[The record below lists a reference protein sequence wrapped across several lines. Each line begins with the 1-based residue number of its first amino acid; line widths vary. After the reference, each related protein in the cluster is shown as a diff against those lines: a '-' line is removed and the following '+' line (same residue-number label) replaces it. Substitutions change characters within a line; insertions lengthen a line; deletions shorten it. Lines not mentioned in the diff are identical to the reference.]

1 MNELSIFHH
10 LTRSH
15 TQYPIAYSVDRS
27 QAVGDRGWTDE
38 LFQEAFDP
46 TIREE
51 TRVEVRSIF
60 RCSPEIVDLAF
71 TVTSG
76 GATLF
81 TNFDDPLEMASSMFT
96 AEEERKCAV
105 PTLTR
110 CGDDDALVT
119 ETFAKAE
126 QLRTDLNSP
135 RCDIALVAF
144 SDDLFKKAKAYAEAH
159 NKPVELLKQRGDI
172 EVIKRAERSK
182 RFVLSTPEYIGG
194 LEFQGV
200 VLMGVDDGRVPPTKT
215 LDSTDS
221 ANFLSYASH
230 NRLYVAI
237 SRARF
242 RVEILIVSQ
251 RGPSRLLLAAIK
263 SGALFDTSGED
274 VGERRRVGS
283 AREMRGQTGRSPL
296 SQPLV
301 GSWRRSGIRREAEM
315 ANKELNRAQVP

>member
-1 MNELSIFHH
+1 
-10 LTRSH
+10 
-15 TQYPIAYSVDRS
+15 
-27 QAVGDRGWTDE
+27 
-38 LFQEAFDP
+38 
-46 TIREE
+46 
-51 TRVEVRSIF
+51 
-60 RCSPEIVDLAF
+60 
-71 TVTSG
+71 
-76 GATLF
+76 
-81 TNFDDPLEMASSMFT
+81 MFT
-96 AEEERKCAV
+96 AEEERKCV
-105 PTLTR
+105 IPTLTR

-126 QLRTDLNSP
+126 QQREELDSS

-215 LDSTDS
+215 LDSSDS

-237 SRARF
+237 SRARS
-242 RVEILIVSQ
+242 RVEVLIVSE
-251 RGPSRLLLAAIK
+251 RGPSRLLLTALK
-263 SGALFDTSGED
+263 SGALRDTSEDGGEK
-274 VGERRRVGS
+274 RHVGS
-283 AREMRGQTGRSPL
+283 A
-296 SQPLV
+296 
-301 GSWRRSGIRREAEM
+301 
-315 ANKELNRAQVP
+315 